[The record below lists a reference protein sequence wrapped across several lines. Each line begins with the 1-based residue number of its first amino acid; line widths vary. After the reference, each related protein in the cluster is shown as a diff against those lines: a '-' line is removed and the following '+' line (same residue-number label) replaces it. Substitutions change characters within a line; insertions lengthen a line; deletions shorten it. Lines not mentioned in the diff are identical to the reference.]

1 MKTNLSE
8 NRRTQAT
15 RSKTAVVLAGGGLT
29 GLVYEIGALR
39 AVNDLLVDLSVN
51 DFDVYVGTSAGAL
64 VSAGLANGVRPET
77 MMQALAGSIPA
88 IAPVMRR
95 DIMRFNTG
103 EIVRRSLGLP
113 QMLVRAWSHY
123 WRNSKDMTLFDV
135 LWFMLEGLPS
145 AFYDSQALADYV
157 AQLLAALGGSND
169 FSQLKKDLFL
179 IATNLENGERAVFS
193 RYEQAQTPI
202 SQAVAASSALPMMY
216 KPILVDGV
224 EYVDGGLRGNASL
237 DVAIEQGAKLV
248 LCINPMVPYDNSRE
262 AFIPFLGPDKG
273 DDPQRQHLSEKGL
286 QAVAN
291 QVFRTF
297 THAGLHYHI
306 KQLRRSHPDVDIIL
320 IEPRPDDYQMQ
331 FYNIMRFSA
340 RLIIAQHGYE
350 SVTLELAK
358 DYEVYKEILARHGI
372 RLSRRFVIEEL
383 AAIQEAKGDLRVVR
397 EVLEKRPLSTSI
409 EANTDE
415 PATKRLD
422 RALDDLGEALAH
434 LGERVGIE

>member
-1 MKTNLSE
+1 MSTEDME
-8 NRRTQAT
+8 NSSAPTT

-39 AVNDLLVDLSVN
+39 AVNDLLVDQTVN
-51 DFDVYVGTSAGAL
+51 DFDIYVGTSAGSL
-64 VSAGLANGVRPET
+64 VSAGLANGIAPET
-77 MMQALAGSIPA
+77 MMQALDRS
-88 IAPVMRR
+88 VMRR
-95 DIMRFNTG
+95 DIMHFNTR

-123 WRNSKDMTLFDV
+123 LRNTKDMTLFDI

-145 AFYDSQALADYV
+145 AFYDSGKVADYMTT
-157 AQLLAALGGSND
+157 LLAELGGAND
-169 FSQLKKDLFL
+169 FAQVAKDLFV
-179 IATNLENGERAVFS
+179 IATNLENGDRMVFS
-193 RYEQAQTPI
+193 RYENSHVPI
-202 SQAVAASSALPMMY
+202 AQAVAASSAVPIMY
-216 KPILVDGV
+216 KPVRVDGV

-248 LCINPMVPYDNSRE
+248 LCINPLVPYDNSQD

-273 DDPQRQHLSEKGL
+273 TNAQRQHLSDKGL

-320 IEPRPDDYQMQ
+320 IEPRRNDYQMQ

-340 RLIIAQHGYE
+340 RLIIARHGYE
-350 SVTLELAK
+350 SVTLGLAE
-358 DYEVYKEILARHGI
+358 DYAQYKEILARHGV
-372 RLSRRFVIEEL
+372 RLSRSFVMEEL
-383 AAIQEAKGDLRVVR
+383 AAIREADYDLAVVR
-397 EVLEKRPLSTSI
+397 EVLEKRPCPSQEAAHKPNLS
-409 EANTDE
+409 
-415 PATKRLD
+415 TKRLS
-422 RALDDLGEALAH
+422 RTLDDLDQMLAQM
-434 LGERVGIE
+434 GEREAG

>member
-1 MKTNLSE
+1 MNTNLSE
-8 NRRTQAT
+8 NRRTQAP

-39 AVNDLLVDLSVN
+39 AIDDLLIDQSVN
-51 DFDVYVGTSAGAL
+51 EFDVYVGTSAGAL
-64 VSAGLANGVRPET
+64 VATGLANGLHPET

-103 EIVRRSLGLP
+103 EIVRRGLGLP
-113 QMLVRAWSHY
+113 QMLVRGWLHY
-123 WRNSKDMTLFDV
+123 LRNAKDMTLFDI

-145 AFYDSQALADYV
+145 SFYDSQALAHYV
-157 AQLLAALGGSND
+157 AHLLQELNGSDDFTQL
-169 FSQLKKDLFL
+169 QKDLFL
-179 IATNLENGERAVFS
+179 VATNLENGERAVFS
-193 RYEQAQTPI
+193 RYEQSHVPI

-216 KPILVDGV
+216 KPVRLDGA

-248 LCINPMVPYDNSRE
+248 LCINPLVPYDNSQD

-273 DDPQRQHLSEKGL
+273 ADNQRQHVSDKGL

-306 KQLRRSHPDVDIIL
+306 KQLRRAHPDVDIIL
-320 IEPRPDDYQMQ
+320 IEPRRDDYQMQ

-340 RLIIAQHGYE
+340 RLTIARHGYE
-350 SVTLELAK
+350 SVTLGLAE
-358 DYEVYKEILARHGI
+358 DYQEYKEILARHGI

-383 AAIQEAKGDLRVVR
+383 AAIRESNYDLDVVR
-397 EVLEKRPLSTSI
+397 EVLEKRPSP
-409 EANTDE
+409 TD
-415 PATKRLD
+415 PAAPADGPVTKRLD
-422 RALDDLGEALAH
+422 QTLADLDLALEMLGE
-434 LGERVGIE
+434 GVG